1 MKRVKNFSPGPA
13 TLPLAVLEEAQA
25 EFLDYAGSGMSIIEH
40 SHRGKLYDAVHH
52 ETIALFHELL
62 GLGDEYKVAFFGGG
76 ASTQFALTAM
86 NLLTKDKTADYLVT
100 GSWSKKAVKEAKL
113 FGNVHVA
120 FDPSADGGAFTKV
133 PGSGDCSF
141 SDSPVYVHLTTNN
154 TIAGTQ
160 YHTFPECPAPIIADM
175 SSDFLWAP
183 FDPKPFGMIYAGA
196 QKNIGPAGVTV
207 VIIRDDLLEQCNEG
221 LPSMFDYKLQ
231 TGKQSLYNTPPVFPI
246 YMVGKTLKW
255 IKGNGG
261 LAGIKER
268 NDKKGALLY
277 DTMAELSD
285 FYRCPVE
292 ASSRSMMNVVFRLP
306 TEELEKTFIAEGANN
321 DFMSMRGHRS
331 VGGVR
336 VSIYNAAELGWIEE
350 LTAFMRDFAKKHG

>member
-1 MKRVKNFSPGPA
+1 MKRVKNFSAGPA
-13 TLPLAVLEEAQA
+13 TLPLAVLEEAHA
-25 EFLDYAGSGMSIIEH
+25 EFLDYASTGMSIIEH
-40 SHRGKLYDAVHH
+40 SHRGKAYDAVHQ
-52 ETIALFHELL
+52 EAIALFHELL
-62 GLGDEYKVAFFGGG
+62 GIGDDYKVAFFGGG

-100 GSWSKKAVKEAKL
+100 GTWSKKAVAEAKL
-113 FGNVHVA
+113 FGNVHSA
-120 FDPSADGGAFTKV
+120 FDPTADGGTFNKV
-133 PGSGDCSF
+133 PTTADCKF
-141 SDSPVYVHLTTNN
+141 SDNPAYVHLTTNN

-160 YHTFPECPAPIIADM
+160 YHAFPECPAPIIADM

-231 TGKQSLYNTPPVFPI
+231 TSKQSLYNTPPVFPI
-246 YMVGKTLKW
+246 YMIGKTLKW
-255 IKGNGG
+255 VKSNGG
-261 LAGIKER
+261 LAGMKAR
-268 NDKKGALLY
+268 NEEKAKVLY
-277 DTMAELSD
+277 DAFEEMKD

-292 ASSRSMMNVVFRLP
+292 FDSRSLMNVVFRLP
-306 TEELEKTFIAEGANN
+306 SEELEKQFIAEGAEAEL
-321 DFMSMRGHRS
+321 MSLKGHRS

-336 VSIYNAAELGWIEE
+336 ASIYNAAEKAWVEALV
-350 LTAFMRDFAKKHG
+350 AFMKDFAQKNG